1 MFKLKFHF
9 LFQRKNVYKWIEA
22 VITLLEPEMVHKL
35 ASSLLSPIIREMG
48 EGEHINEA
56 LKEIAVNIGNQLKTL
71 IGDDKYNKIRLE
83 LQSKLQSNRIQR
95 KQNIAREKVR
105 NPIVAAKRKFAIQF
119 KKKEARKRKQEDI
132 REGILPKKKKKRME
146 DLFR

>member
-1 MFKLKFHF
+1 
-9 LFQRKNVYKWIEA
+9 
-22 VITLLEPEMVHKL
+22 
-35 ASSLLSPIIREMG
+35 MG